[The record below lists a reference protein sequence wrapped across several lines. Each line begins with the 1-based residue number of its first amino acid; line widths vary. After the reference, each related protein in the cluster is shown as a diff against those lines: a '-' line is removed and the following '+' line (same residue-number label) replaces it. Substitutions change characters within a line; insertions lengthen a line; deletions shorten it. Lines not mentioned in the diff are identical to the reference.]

1 VRAPSDPAKGNASPD
16 VEEFAHNV
24 ARIMEEGGKAMAA
37 YLKPR
42 EEGRLD
48 DQYAE
53 VNDVVKT
60 LGQVADYWL
69 RDPQRALELQ
79 SSLGKAYLDL
89 WASAV
94 KRMAGEPVAPV
105 AEPDP
110 RDKRFAD
117 PEWSTNQFFDFLK
130 QGYLLTVQWA
140 NRLVRDAEGLDP
152 HTQQKA
158 DFYMRQIAN
167 AIAPS
172 NFVLTNPELLRETV
186 ASNAENLVR
195 GMHMLAED
203 IQAGHGN
210 LKIRQSDSAGF
221 EVGRNLA
228 LTPGKVIFENALMQL
243 IQYAPTT
250 ETVLERPLLIVPP
263 WINKFYILDLTP
275 EKSFIKWCV
284 AQGVTVFVVSW
295 VNPDSNLAEK
305 SFEDYMRDGPLAAL
319 DVVEQ
324 ATGERQINTIGYCV
338 GGTLLATTLAYMAS
352 KGDERVASAT
362 FFAAQVDFTHAGD
375 LKVFVDEEQI
385 SAREREM
392 GERGYLEGKKM
403 ANAFNLLRSNDL
415 IWPYVI
421 NNYLK
426 GKEPAPFDL
435 LYWNSD
441 ATRMPKAN
449 HSFYLR
455 NCYLEN
461 RLSKGDMVIGGKK
474 LDLKNVKLP
483 IYNLATREDHIAPAR
498 SVMLGSKFY
507 GGPVRFVLAGS
518 GHIAGVV
525 NPPDKMKYQYW
536 TGPRPTNANLDSW
549 LARAKEHAGSWWP
562 DWLEWIRKQN
572 PAEVPARTPGGG
584 KLIPIEDAPG
594 SYVKVRD

>member
-1 VRAPSDPAKGNASPD
+1 VRAPSEPIKTSSVE
-16 VEEFAHNV
+16 VEEFARNV
-24 ARIMEEGGKAMAA
+24 ARMVEEGGKALAA

-42 EEGRLD
+42 EEGQVD

-53 VNDVVKT
+53 MTDVVKT

-69 RDPQRALELQ
+69 RDPQRALQVQTE
-79 SSLGKAYLDL
+79 LGKAYLDL
-89 WASAV
+89 WAHMAR
-94 KRMAGEPVAPV
+94 RMAGEKVEPVA
-105 AEPDP
+105 APDS
-110 RDKRFAD
+110 RDRRFAD

-130 QGYLLTVQWA
+130 QAYLLTVQWA
-140 NRLVRDAEGLDP
+140 NRLVHDAEGLDP
-152 HTQQKA
+152 HIQQKA

-172 NFVLTNPELLRETV
+172 NFVLTNPELLRETL
-186 ASNAENLVR
+186 ASKAENLVR

-203 IQAGHGN
+203 IEAGHGN
-210 LKIRQSDSAGF
+210 LKIRQSSAAMF

-228 LTPGKVIFENALMQL
+228 CSPGKVIFENELMQL
-243 IQYAPTT
+243 IQYAPSTA
-250 ETVLERPLLIVPP
+250 TVLKRPLLIVPP

-284 AQGVTVFVVSW
+284 DQGLTVFVISW
-295 VNPDSNLAEK
+295 VNPDTKLANK
-305 SFEDYMRDGPLAAL
+305 SFEDYMREGPLAAL
-319 DVVEQ
+319 DVIEG
-324 ATGERQINTIGYCV
+324 ATGEREVHAIGYCV

-352 KGDERVASAT
+352 KQDPRIASAT

-385 SAREREM
+385 TAREREM
-392 GERGYLEGKKM
+392 SGRGYLEGKKM
-403 ANAFNLLRSNDL
+403 ATAFNLLRSNDL

-426 GKEPAPFDL
+426 GKEPPPFDL

-441 ATRMPKAN
+441 ATRLPAAN

-461 RLSKGDMVIGGKK
+461 RLSKGDMVIAGKK
-474 LDLKNVKLP
+474 LKLKSIKIPV
-483 IYNLATREDHIAPAR
+483 YNLATREDHIAPAT
-498 SVMLGSKFY
+498 SVLLGSKFF
-507 GGPVRFVLAGS
+507 GGAVRFVLAGS

-536 TGPRPTNANLDSW
+536 TGPKPTSANLERW
-549 LARAKEHAGSWWP
+549 LSKAKEHAGSWWP
-562 DWLEWIRKQN
+562 DWFEWIKAQD
-572 PAEVPARTPGGG
+572 ATEVPARQPGGG
-584 KLIPIEDAPG
+584 KLAPIEDAPG